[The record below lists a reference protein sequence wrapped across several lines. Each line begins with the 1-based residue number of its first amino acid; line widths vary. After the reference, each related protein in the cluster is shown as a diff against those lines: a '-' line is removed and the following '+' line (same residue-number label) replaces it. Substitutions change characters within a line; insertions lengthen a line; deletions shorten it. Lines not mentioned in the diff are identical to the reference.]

1 MFRQWLVLCL
11 VALLGIAAP
20 ANAQD
25 CDTKS
30 TITAVA
36 DLAGILKAK
45 PDPLAN
51 LATAANSPPFA
62 KAPKTVNLPTAFVK
76 GGDASWKDS
85 FPGTTSQEQVGILV
99 RDSKGQYK
107 WKRGPSGTSGS
118 WAPNY
123 GDLGAGE
130 TMIASLHTH
139 PYSKA
144 EGGFVGAGPSGGDIA
159 SMVTQ
164 QEPITIVHAGDTV
177 FAVAASKEFT
187 DSLKGLTN
195 AQLSALFTT
204 IDATYDAAFNK
215 ALAAGK
221 GFKDAVNEAALVT
234 STKHKFIFYSGPT
247 SGPLIRRN

>member
-11 VALLGIAAP
+11 LALLGIAAP

-25 CDTKS
+25 CNTAS
-30 TITAVA
+30 TVTAAV
-36 DLAGILKAK
+36 DLAGVLKAK

-51 LATAANSPPFA
+51 LATAASSPPFA
-62 KAPKTVNLPTAFVK
+62 KAPKTLNLPADFVK
-76 GGDASWKDS
+76 GGDAAWKDS
-85 FPGTTSQEQVGILV
+85 FPGTTSQEQGGILV
-99 RDSKGQYK
+99 KDPKGKYV

-118 WAPNY
+118 WPPNY
-123 GDLGAGE
+123 VDLKTGE

-144 EGGFVGAGPSGGDIA
+144 EGGYVGAGPSGGDIA

-164 QEPITIVHAGDTV
+164 KEPITIVHAGDTM

-187 DSLKGLTN
+187 DSLKGLSN
-195 AQLSALFTT
+195 AQLVALFNT
-204 IDATYDAAFNK
+204 IDATYEAAYDK
-215 ALAAGK
+215 AIAAGK
-221 GFKDAVNEAALVT
+221 GFKDAINEAAQAT

-247 SGPLIRRN
+247 SGPLTRRN